1 MQQAA
6 FEGAKQNECLEDG
19 RSPTGRPLCG
29 LQNAALEM
37 GDFFWNKNTLVPS
50 YKNIYKYFGCY
61 IVSEYE

>member
-29 LQNAALEM
+29 LQDAALEM
-37 GDFFWNKNTLVPS
+37 VDRLRL
-50 YKNIYKYFGCY
+50 
-61 IVSEYE
+61 